1 MKRSRYVR
9 ARDSKSFNDRRS
21 NSPKLITASV
31 GTFLSARGHTA
42 LVGALDATQSVSYSF
57 QCFLPDFRDSRTVS
71 ASVIASSHVGS
82 ISKHRG
88 TSFIP
93 DASAS
98 PQKEENHPSGGTQR
112 F

>member
-31 GTFLSARGHTA
+31 HFLSARGHTA

-71 ASVIASSHVGS
+71 ASVIA
-82 ISKHRG
+82 
-88 TSFIP
+88 
-93 DASAS
+93 
-98 PQKEENHPSGGTQR
+98 
-112 F
+112 